1 MKNRLHPYEAGWLT
15 FLVASGLASEREARD
30 AMNRV
35 AQEAVE
41 ELERRR
47 AAKRKAARKRRRK
60 NSGDE

>member
-1 MKNRLHPYEAGWLT
+1 MRNRISDYEAGWLT
-15 FLVASGLASEREARD
+15 FLVKQGIATEAAARE

-47 AAKRKAARKRRRK
+47 RAKKKAKKKR
-60 NSGDE
+60 NDE